1 MAIIEDMTGYIPL
14 EFMGAREVSQSHV
27 IYTVKLSP
35 DPLDSFGISKRK
47 QCGTHKKK
55 GPTTQVLEYVE
66 AVVEIYLP
74 DDIPPKQIDAPNR
87 KITKMK
93 SIHW

>member
-27 IYTVKLSP
+27 ISIVKLSP
-35 DPLDSFGISKRK
+35 DPLDSFGISMRK
-47 QCGTHKKK
+47 QYGTHKKK

-66 AVVEIYLP
+66 ATVEIYLP
-74 DDIPPKQIDAPNR
+74 NDIPPKPLDAPNR
-87 KITKMK
+87 KLTKMK